1 MAGTI
6 AADTLTHSTAGSIAT
21 NFVVEGSCKSWVSF
35 NGTGT
40 IASRDTFN
48 VSGLLDNTDGDYDV
62 NFTSAMNNGNYSTG
76 GNSAD
81 PSTISQNFIVG
92 SDRSTSDCRVRT
104 LYPANTSGAGT
115 VADAADICLQVFGD
129 LA

>member
-1 MAGTI
+1 
-6 AADTLTHSTAGSIAT
+6 
-21 NFVVEGSCKSWVSF
+21 
-35 NGTGT
+35 
-40 IASRDTFN
+40 
-48 VSGLLDNTDGDYDV
+48 LDNTDGDYDV